1 MADTDVQGQ
10 GTTLAMQQHRE
21 YVQNLACNLPAAERI
36 ALLVNVI
43 QTLASD
49 TEAFKVLP
57 TLLRMVKDWRV
68 VPHEVFE
75 ELMRA
80 RPADALEMVLIARD
94 PDEGDAWVYMTKRPS
109 NDPHYAGLL
118 HVPGSILRTLEDV
131 RDVAKRL
138 QSMEFPFMLPKR
150 VNFVDLH
157 MNHDTRG
164 SCLGLIYYGDVGVL
178 PEDRT
183 NWYRVRD
190 LDRSKLCIHHGM
202 VRGIVDKAV
211 AAWRTGELGDY
222 MVIWLT
228 DVRVTTSD

>member
-1 MADTDVQGQ
+1 MQGQ

-43 QTLASD
+43 QTLTSD

-57 TLLRMVKDWRV
+57 ALLRMVKDWRV
-68 VPHEVFE
+68 LPPAVFE
-75 ELMRA
+75 ALMRA
-80 RPADALEMVLIARD
+80 RAAVALEMVLIARD
-94 PDEGDAWVYMTKRPS
+94 PDEGYAWVYMTKRS
-109 NDPHYAGLL
+109 SDDPHYAGLL
-118 HVPGSILRTLEDV
+118 HVPGSILRPLEDIG
-131 RDVAKRL
+131 DVAKRL
-138 QSMEFPFMLPKR
+138 QSMEFPFALPSI
-150 VNFVDLH
+150 VSFVDLH

-183 NWYRVRD
+183 NWHRVRD
-190 LDRSKLCIHHGM
+190 LDRSKLCVHHGM

-222 MVIWLT
+222 MSIQLSGV
-228 DVRVTTSD
+228 